1 MKVERKPD
9 FDIAINI
16 LEEKLFTKTGVM
28 KTEKILQKL
37 RNLQAKGVFQEDEIN
52 IIFLGKTNSPD
63 SLKTWEYFQTIFQ
76 ISGSSSHYLARSQGV
91 ENLKNMLFILNHE
104 DSVEK
109 TTFAEDSIDNI
120 RFIDTKFTLIN
131 ELNRFLQKKICE
143 RSGKGNFIAQN
154 TNNCYI
160 CNDCL
165 PDKRVVNFNSIHEV
179 FKTFKVI
186 IQIT

>member
-1 MKVERKPD
+1 MKIEKEPD
-9 FDIAINI
+9 FDIAIHI

-52 IIFLGKTNSPD
+52 IIFLGENKLNWFFKTHED
-63 SLKTWEYFQTIFQ
+63 IFQTIPK

-104 DSVEK
+104 DSVER

-120 RFIDTKFTLIN
+120 RFIDTNFTLIN
-131 ELNRFLQKKICE
+131 ELNRFLQKQICE

-154 TNNCYI
+154 SNHCYI

-165 PDKRVVNFNSIHEV
+165 PDKRVKNFVSYL
-179 FKTFKVI
+179 
-186 IQIT
+186 